1 MEVLF
6 MGSKERFYVDIQSLS
21 NGVTGSCHLCV
32 VKFPD
37 CSTTRFIVD
46 CGLFQGQTEEQDY
59 NKDFPFMENSVEF
72 ALITH
77 NHVDHIGRLPLLT
90 KNGFDGKI
98 YTTIDTA
105 TLMPLALYDSSKVL
119 SESAK
124 RNGISPLY
132 NETNVQQVL
141 SHVVGVSYQE
151 KTAITENIHVTFFRN
166 GHLLGAALI
175 LIQISYPEQDDI
187 NLLFTGDYNNKNC
200 FFDVPSLP
208 SEVLKMPITIMQE
221 STYGDTDSIQVT
233 PCFEE
238 NLLSQISKN
247 GTIIIPVFSLGR
259 SQEIL
264 YFLKK
269 LQDDGKLDINIPIYF
284 DGKLAKRYT
293 ALYQKNQLDIREDM
307 LQFMPENLT
316 LVDSDVRNTI
326 IQNDDLKI
334 VVTTSGMGSYGPA
347 QLYIPIF
354 IKSPK
359 SLIHFTGYT
368 AEGTLGNRLTTTPIG
383 GIVKIGG
390 LLAQKQADVKYT
402 SEFSAH
408 AKADEIILFL
418 QQFQNINMVI
428 VNHGEASVKEAFA
441 TRILKEVNA
450 KEVGIATRE
459 YFFRINPYHLVKTF
473 STKFQ

>member
-1 MEVLF
+1 
-6 MGSKERFYVDIQSLS
+6 MGAKERFYVDIQSLN

-46 CGLFQGQTEEQDY
+46 CGLFQGQNEEKNY
-59 NKDFPFMENSVEF
+59 NKDFPFMESSVEF

-90 KNGFDGKI
+90 KNGFNGKI

-105 TLMPLALYDSSKVL
+105 TLIPLALYDSSKVL
-119 SESAK
+119 LEAAK

-132 NETNVQQVL
+132 NEYNVQQVL
-141 SHVVGVSYQE
+141 SLVVGVSYQE
-151 KTAITENIHVTFFRN
+151 RISITKNIHVTFFKN

-175 LIQISYPEQDDI
+175 LVEISYPGQDSI

-208 SEVLKMPITIMQE
+208 NEVLELPVTIMQE
-221 STYGDTDSIQVT
+221 STYGDTNSYQVQ

-247 GTIIIPVFSLGR
+247 GTIVIPVFSLGR

-269 LQDDGKLDINIPIYF
+269 LQDNGKLDVNIPIYF

-293 ALYQKNQLDIREDM
+293 TLYQKKLLDIREDM
-307 LQFMPENLT
+307 VEFTPKNLI
-316 LVDSDVRNTI
+316 LVDSDIRNEI

-334 VVTTSGMGSYGPA
+334 IVTTSGMGSYGPA

-354 IKSPK
+354 IKSQK

-368 AEGTLGNRLTTTPIG
+368 AEGTLGNRLTNTPIG
-383 GIVKIGG
+383 EVVKIGG
-390 LLAQKQADVKYT
+390 LLVEKLAEVKYT

-408 AKADEIILFL
+408 AKADEMIAFL
-418 QQFQNINMVI
+418 RQFRNINMII
-428 VNHGEASVKEAFA
+428 VNHGDASKKDSFA
-441 TRILKEVNA
+441 KRILKEIKT

-473 STKFQ
+473 STKFN

>member
-1 MEVLF
+1 
-6 MGSKERFYVDIQSLS
+6 MGSKERFYVDIQSLN

-46 CGLFQGQTEEQDY
+46 CGLFQGQNEEQNY
-59 NKDFPFMENSVEF
+59 NKDFPFMESSIEF

-77 NHVDHIGRLPLLT
+77 NHVDHTGRLPLLT

-98 YTTIDTA
+98 YTTIDTS
-105 TLMPLALYDSSKVL
+105 TLIPLALYDSSKVL
-119 SESAK
+119 LEAAK

-132 NETNVQQVL
+132 NEYNVQQVL
-141 SHVVGVSYQE
+141 SHVVGVPYQE
-151 KTAITENIHVTFFRN
+151 TISITENIHVTFFKN

-175 LIQISYPEQDDI
+175 LVQISYPEQDNI

-200 FFDVPSLP
+200 FFDVPPLP
-208 SEVLKMPITIMQE
+208 DEVLELPVTIMQE
-221 STYGDTDSIQVT
+221 STYGDTDSIQVQ

-238 NLLSQISKN
+238 NLLSQVSKN
-247 GTIIIPVFSLGR
+247 GTIVIPVFSLGR

-269 LQDDGKLDINIPIYF
+269 LQDDGKLDISIPIYF
-284 DGKLAKRYT
+284 DGKLAKHYT

-307 LQFMPENLT
+307 VEFMPKNLV
-316 LVDSDVRNTI
+316 LVDSDIRNDI
-326 IQNDDLKI
+326 IKDDDLKI
-334 VVTTSGMGSYGPA
+334 IVTTSGMGSYGPA

-354 IKSPK
+354 IKSSK

-368 AEGTLGNRLTTTPIG
+368 AEGSLGNRLTTTPIG
-383 GIVKIGG
+383 EVVRIGG
-390 LLAQKQADVKYT
+390 LLAQKRAQVKYT

-408 AKADEIILFL
+408 AKADEMILFL
-418 QQFQNINMVI
+418 KQFRNINMVI
-428 VNHGEASVKEAFA
+428 VNHGDTSKKDAFA
-441 TRILKEVNA
+441 TRILREVKT

-459 YFFRINPYHLVKTF
+459 FFFRINPYHLVKTF
-473 STKFQ
+473 STKFH